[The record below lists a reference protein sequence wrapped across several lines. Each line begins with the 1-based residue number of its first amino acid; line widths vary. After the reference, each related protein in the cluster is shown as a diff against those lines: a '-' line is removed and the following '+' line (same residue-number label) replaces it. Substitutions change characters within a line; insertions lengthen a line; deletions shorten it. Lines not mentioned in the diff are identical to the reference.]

1 MSGNGGKRQI
11 WHESVVLRGHHN
23 SVHNVLKRH
32 PLKNIT
38 GLSRGGGRRGVKVI
52 KKDKLAAVAH
62 RNEKIQ
68 AFIRILISQ

>member
-38 GLSRGGGRRGVKVI
+38 GLSRGGGEEV
-52 KKDKLAAVAH
+52 
-62 RNEKIQ
+62 
-68 AFIRILISQ
+68 